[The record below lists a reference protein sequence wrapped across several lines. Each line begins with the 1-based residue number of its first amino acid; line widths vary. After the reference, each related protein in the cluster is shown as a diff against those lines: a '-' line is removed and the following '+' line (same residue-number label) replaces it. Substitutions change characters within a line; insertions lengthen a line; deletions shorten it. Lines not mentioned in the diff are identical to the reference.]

1 MTDVRGLLPTD
12 VTLTPT
18 KPERAYDARP
28 RHVVVALL
36 ALAMGG
42 FAIGTTEFVSMGLLP
57 QLARGVDVTI
67 PAAGHAISAYAL
79 GVVVGAPTIAFL
91 AARMPR
97 RTLLVGLM
105 VAFAAGNAAS
115 ALATSYD
122 ALLVARFAS
131 GLPHGAY
138 FGIASLVAAS
148 LVAADRKGRAV
159 ASVMLGLS
167 VANVLGV
174 PAATWLGQNLG
185 WRTAYWLVALLGLLT
200 VALVLA
206 FVPAS
211 DGDRSA
217 TWRSELAALR
227 RPQVVLTLLA
237 GAIGFGG
244 MFAVYTYIVP
254 TITEV
259 GGLPE
264 SAAPVFL
271 LAFGLGMV
279 AGTWVAGR
287 MADWSVMRSMFIG
300 GAGQGLLLLLFFV
313 LAPAGWWSLPV
324 RLRHHPGRFGPGGR
338 APATADVGRRG
349 GADHGRGNEPR
360 EPQRRKRARC
370 VARWPRHRGRARL
383 PRAGRGR
390 RGPGRARAGG
400 ARDLRGGGA
409 PVRLSRPFD
418 TIARMS
424 APTPAPEAAA
434 RPRVLSG
441 IQPTSDSFHFGNYLG
456 ALRQWVDLQREHQPF
471 FFIADQHAITVEH
484 DPKLLR
490 DRTLRAAAQ
499 LLAMGIDPG
508 PLGDLRAEPDPGPRP
523 AQLGAPVPDRLR
535 RGPPDDT
542 VQGQVVEGR

>member
-1 MTDVRGLLPTD
+1 MADWSGLLPTD

-18 KPERAYDARP
+18 QPEIAPDARP
-28 RHVVVALL
+28 RNLAVALL

-57 QLARGVDVTI
+57 QLARGVDVSI

-91 AARMPR
+91 AARLPR
-97 RTLLVGLM
+97 RSLLVGLM
-105 VAFAAGNAAS
+105 VAFAVGNAAS

-159 ASVMLGLS
+159 ATVMLGLS

-185 WRTAYWLVALLGLLT
+185 WRAAYWLVALLGMVT

-254 TITEV
+254 TLTEV

-287 MADWSVMRSMFIG
+287 LADWSVMRSMFIG

-324 RLRHHPGRFGPGGR
+324 VFGITLAGSVLVVALQLRLMTVAAEAQTMGAAMNHASLNIANALGAWLGGLVIAAGLGYR
-338 APATADVGRRG
+338 APALVGAGLAALGLAVLAISAVGERR
-349 GADHGRGNEPR
+349 
-360 EPQRRKRARC
+360 
-370 VARWPRHRGRARL
+370 
-383 PRAGRGR
+383 
-390 RGPGRARAGG
+390 
-400 ARDLRGGGA
+400 
-409 PVRLSRPFD
+409 
-418 TIARMS
+418 S
-424 APTPAPEAAA
+424 A
-434 RPRVLSG
+434 
-441 IQPTSDSFHFGNYLG
+441 
-456 ALRQWVDLQREHQPF
+456 
-471 FFIADQHAITVEH
+471 
-484 DPKLLR
+484 
-490 DRTLRAAAQ
+490 
-499 LLAMGIDPG
+499 
-508 PLGDLRAEPDPGPRP
+508 
-523 AQLGAPVPDRLR
+523 
-535 RGPPDDT
+535 
-542 VQGQVVEGR
+542 